1 MKLIKIF
8 LLIIFYSMIF
18 IGCSSKYTENT
29 CSSLN
34 KKSDYDFI
42 MDLEENSLNFK
53 DSYNNVCQQ
62 LFIDIKNIDE
72 FNSILIRNQKT
83 IDDNIPFNKMIEAI
97 LICDKTKCITK
108 QKKKEFLNYI
118 TLKIQNMRSAHN
130 KMYSFVNELI
140 NDDEC
145 FEEAEIFM
153 YNLNK
158 YHKFQF
164 KEKLLNN
171 IKSDKCKVMI
181 DKIFRYENY

>member
-1 MKLIKIF
+1 MF
-8 LLIIFYSMIF
+8 F
-18 IGCSSKYTENT
+18 IGCSSKYGENA

-42 MDLEENSLNFK
+42 INLEQNSFNFEN
-53 DSYNNVCQQ
+53 SYNNVCQQ
-62 LFIDIKNIDE
+62 LFIDINNIEE
-72 FNSILIRNQKT
+72 FNSIVIRNQKT
-83 IDDNIPFNKMIEAI
+83 IDDTIPFDRMIQAI
-97 LICDKTKCITK
+97 LICDETKCITK
-108 QKKKEFLNYI
+108 QKKKDFLNYT
-118 TLKIQNMRSAHN
+118 TLRLEKTRSAHN

-158 YHKFQF
+158 YHKNQF

-171 IKSDKCKVMI
+171 IKNDKCKVMI
-181 DKIFRYENY
+181 DKIFRYKNY